1 MGRSHMIFALLLSD
15 RNEIASQETEAIAS
29 MKIHYIIRVN
39 GRQFMN
45 SAYHIADFEVTAA
58 LHDWTLE

>member
-1 MGRSHMIFALLLSD
+1 MGRSHMVLALLLSD

-39 GRQFMN
+39 ARQFMK
-45 SAYHIADFEVTAA
+45 SAYHIADF
-58 LHDWTLE
+58 